1 MEMFCIYL
9 PLVQDVGDKVDKT
22 PVALLVKQADNSRL
36 PDLQEQVGI
45 TEKSSSPNLHKPH
58 SLKKMYLDFIKENMY
73 ECMMCTYVQRYN
85 IHAPHPYASLAGI
98 YEAQKQLTT

>member
-45 TEKSSSPNLHKPH
+45 TEKSLRNN
-58 SLKKMYLDFIKENMY
+58 D
-73 ECMMCTYVQRYN
+73 
-85 IHAPHPYASLAGI
+85 
-98 YEAQKQLTT
+98 